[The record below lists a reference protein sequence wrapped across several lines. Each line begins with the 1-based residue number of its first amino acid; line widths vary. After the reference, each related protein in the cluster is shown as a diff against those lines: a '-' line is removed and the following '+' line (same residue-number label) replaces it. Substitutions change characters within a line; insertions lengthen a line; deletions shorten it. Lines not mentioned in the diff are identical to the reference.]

1 MKFPKPDDLQAIQN
15 FIIEQLTVGDYYFAS
30 EFAWLVPWTPTGMGY
45 CTFSSHSVYDYPKA
59 VFHVSNAIV
68 AGAGPQLLEAYA
80 TRLDEQGMEMLMN
93 ALPAA
98 QERAMASL
106 NGGQ

>member
-1 MKFPKPDDLQAIQN
+1 M
-15 FIIEQLTVGDYYFAS
+15 
-30 EFAWLVPWTPTGMGY
+30 
-45 CTFSSHSVYDYPKA
+45 
-59 VFHVSNAIV
+59 SNAIV

-106 NGGQ
+106 NANNGGQ